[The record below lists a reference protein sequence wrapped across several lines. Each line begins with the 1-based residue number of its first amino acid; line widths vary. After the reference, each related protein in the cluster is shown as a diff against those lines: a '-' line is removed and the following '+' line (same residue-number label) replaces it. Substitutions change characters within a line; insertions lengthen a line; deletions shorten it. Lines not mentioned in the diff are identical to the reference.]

1 MQRAGPT
8 PGGSER
14 RTCGVVAGNHLEN
27 MIRVGG
33 ALDSPHRILPAVPP
47 AAPALGGDQR
57 PLYPIRYMWARP
69 RLGDRQTELDAG
81 SPCRLTRYAR
91 FSRDSA
97 ARQRASNR
105 AAPKSSASP
114 EASRISE
121 NAVGGRAV
129 SRPVSQFSSKVKCA
143 LNFLAKFNMPTFSGR
158 QTISIV
164 STPWL
169 VAARRMRLNSFSPM
183 PRRR

>member
-81 SPCRLTRYAR
+81 SACRLTRYAR

-114 EASRISE
+114 EASRSSE
-121 NAVGGRAV
+121 NAVGGGA
-129 SRPVSQFSSKVKCA
+129 
-143 LNFLAKFNMPTFSGR
+143 GGG
-158 QTISIV
+158 
-164 STPWL
+164 
-169 VAARRMRLNSFSPM
+169 
-183 PRRR
+183 PRRQLPLESKSPL